1 MAHPGLHHTRRRKAN
16 KGAQAAVTKTMST
29 VEEDKAKTI
38 AAIDVEGTNNGTDN
52 PGENKDGGDGD
63 GNSDG
68 GAMLANESVCILLM
82 QEYLGCS
89 WQLARGGIHTRFGN
103 RVCKVYGRSKSVT
116 AILDA
121 IITDKQARI
130 VRF

>member
-16 KGAQAAVTKTMST
+16 KGAQAVVTKTMST

-52 PGENKDGGDGD
+52 PGANKDGGDGD

-68 GAMLANESVCILLM
+68 GAMLTNESVCILLI

-130 VRF
+130 ARF